1 MLTSFTKIN
10 FVSDL
15 RDQSLNVLDKK
26 GFNPMI
32 QQNSHFQQLHFASK
46 IEVSEQRGITT
57 VKVELRQVHLEYLI
71 PTDIAIRLNGGSTR
85 GKWTSQRV
93 NQKLAQMGYQTKPYG
108 EWQYTDT
115 GKQFACFDRKDGL
128 KWHPKV
134 IDLIIENDPPF
145 QQLRLAV

>member
-1 MLTSFTKIN
+1 MMPQNTEYSQPLSANLKLT
-10 FVSDL
+10 
-15 RDQSLNVLDKK
+15 LN
-26 GFNPMI
+26 
-32 QQNSHFQQLHFASK
+32 
-46 IEVSEQRGITT
+46 
-57 VKVELRQVHLEYLI
+57 VELRPVYEVPPVPSQEYLI
-71 PTDIAIRLNGGSTR
+71 PTDIAIYLNGGSTR

-93 NQKLAQMGYQTKPYG
+93 NQKFAEMGYQTKPYR